1 MAKDRTLENINIQG
15 VGKGRRA
22 MKGDSDRRKIQE
34 KPTKAILLDKAQYQM
49 LSAQKGISWL

>member
-1 MAKDRTLENINIQG
+1 MDRTVENINIQG

-22 MKGDSDRRKIQE
+22 MKGYRVIGGKTQE
-34 KPTKAILLDKAQYQM
+34 KPTKTVLLDKAQYQM